1 METRELGCATFLN
14 MQPLGTVLRAGPV
27 SDPGCQLLAGCPQA
41 DPSPFGGIHSLDCKK
56 RGVNRLFL
64 VLDVSA
70 GGVGIGTEFTDFL
83 EQLSVWILESES
95 WV

>member
-1 METRELGCATFLN
+1 M
-14 MQPLGTVLRAGPV
+14 
-27 SDPGCQLLAGCPQA
+27 
-41 DPSPFGGIHSLDCKK
+41 
-56 RGVNRLFL
+56 NRLFL